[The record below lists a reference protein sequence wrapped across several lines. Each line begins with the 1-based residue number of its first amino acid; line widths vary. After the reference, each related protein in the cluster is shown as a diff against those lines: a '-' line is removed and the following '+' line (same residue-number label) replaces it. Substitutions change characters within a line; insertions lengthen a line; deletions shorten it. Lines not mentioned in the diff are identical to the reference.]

1 MLAFLS
7 SLACIHKFSK
17 QLRNVQSCTELTNLS
32 EDLVPVFEALEG
44 DQHWPG
50 APHLWARVHPAGLG
64 DRHLPL
70 DAHVGLDQRGDLTV
84 QPEGEEGGERRGY
97 RQG

>member
-1 MLAFLS
+1 MLAFLR
-7 SLACIHKFSK
+7 SLACIHKFST
-17 QLRNVQSCTELTNLS
+17 QLRNVQRSYNLS

-84 QPEGEEGGERRGY
+84 QPEGEVLNI
-97 RQG
+97 